1 MDARTLR
8 TPSCCPRPVSQS
20 ALYSLKVHNSF
31 SAPLERE
38 SHLLQTPV
46 RAPPHALWLLGKG
59 RRYSR
64 IAAEA
69 LPDHVGT
76 AICAIQ
82 GTLALASVGNA
93 ITMPAQEI
101 ALRTVQL
108 NNAPTARGAIY
119 DSRANK
125 IRPDAAITAR
135 NINHTDSLNHILP
148 IAGDADAIR

>member
-1 MDARTLR
+1 M
-8 TPSCCPRPVSQS
+8 
-20 ALYSLKVHNSF
+20 
-31 SAPLERE
+31 
-38 SHLLQTPV
+38 
-46 RAPPHALWLLGKG
+46 
-59 RRYSR
+59 
-64 IAAEA
+64 
-69 LPDHVGT
+69 
-76 AICAIQ
+76 
-82 GTLALASVGNA
+82 ASVGNA

-125 IRPDAAITAR
+125 IQPDAAITAR